1 MTQIER
7 RQARIRRIKHKTTLK
22 MARDEDVATTPDV
35 HYQIG
40 KSENRHE
47 HIPSFLQAHEGDPA
61 IQVSSISLPVQN
73 LANRLSRTFFTPS

>member
-7 RQARIRRIKHKTTLK
+7 RQACIRRIKHKTALK
-22 MARDEDVATTPDV
+22 AARDEDTPDI

-61 IQVSSISLPVQN
+61 IQVGSISLPVQN
-73 LANRLSRTFFTPS
+73 PANRLSRTFYPS

>member
-7 RQARIRRIKHKTTLK
+7 RQACIRRIKHKTALK
-22 MARDEDVATTPDV
+22 AARDEDTPDI

-40 KSENRHE
+40 KSKNCHE
-47 HIPSFLQAHEGDPA
+47 HIPSFLQAHKGDPA